1 MKSKTKV
8 KLFLLIIFTKEVL
21 ESQKLKESTL
31 PLNKFKNAAMKLK
44 ASTTSLRIMGN
55 MKKKNPNL
63 GNVEEDS
70 DIIFTDN
77 DEYISFSSNQESI
90 SFIKFLKLHKISIG
104 NQSSSEDSIN
114 GEEED
119 IYEIYMKERM
129 KEKDNSNLM
138 GKNNKKVNASR
149 FEENIEAPNLNFTQ
163 KPQRNIEQAMEI
175 FSNISEDT
183 LALLYFVNNFF
194 ELSLF

>member
-1 MKSKTKV
+1 MK
-8 KLFLLIIFTKEVL
+8 I
-21 ESQKLKESTL
+21 
-31 PLNKFKNAAMKLK
+31 K
-44 ASTTSLRIMGN
+44 ASTTSLRIMGSI
-55 MKKKNPNL
+55 KKKNPNL

-70 DIIFTDN
+70 DILFTDN

-90 SFIKFLKLHKISIG
+90 SFIKFLKLSIISVG

-114 GEEED
+114 EEDED

-138 GKNNKKVNASR
+138 GKNNKKINALR

-183 LALLYFVNNFF
+183 LALLYFVTIFLNF
-194 ELSLF
+194 LY